1 MADTENKNK
10 TLSKIFN
17 STTFLI
23 VLCLVTVFIAFIAVR
38 SFYRDYMVQQE
49 IDRLKSQVESLERE
63 KIQSMKLLDYVA
75 SKQFAEK
82 KARTELNMKKRGEKA
97 MIIKE
102 DREKKDKNQKQAN
115 KTPNPQKWWYYF
127 INQKIN

>member
-1 MADTENKNK
+1 MTNTEDKHK

-23 VLCLVTVFIAFIAVR
+23 VLFLVSFFIGFIAVR
-38 SFYRDYMVQQE
+38 SFYKDYMVQQK
-49 IDRLKSQVESLERE
+49 IDRLKSEVESLERE

-82 KARTELNMKKRGEKA
+82 KARTELNMKKKGEQA

-102 DREKKDKNQKQAN
+102 DKEDNDKEQKQAN
-115 KTPNPQKWWYYF
+115 KTPNPKKWWYYF
-127 INQKIN
+127 TNTKN